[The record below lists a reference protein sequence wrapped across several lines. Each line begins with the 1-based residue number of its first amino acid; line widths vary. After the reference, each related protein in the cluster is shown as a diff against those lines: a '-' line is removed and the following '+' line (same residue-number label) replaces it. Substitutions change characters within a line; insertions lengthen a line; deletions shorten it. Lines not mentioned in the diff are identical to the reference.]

1 MADANPFR
9 LFPRQVR
16 TVSLITLPKAVTAK
30 GREETVLTSQLRVI
44 VKNKYNSTVNGL
56 VETVPGLLSIHI
68 DVNSLPEPYKSDCVR
83 LVDTCIKISGC
94 NYRCRDVSQGDD
106 MDRGVT
112 QFITVQA
119 VPWARVTL

>member
-1 MADANPFR
+1 M
-9 LFPRQVR
+9 
-16 TVSLITLPKAVTAK
+16 
-30 GREETVLTSQLRVI
+30 LTSQLQVI
-44 VKNKYNSTVNGL
+44 VKHKYNSTVNGL

-68 DVNSLPEPYKSDCVR
+68 DVSSLPEPYKSDCVR
-83 LVDTCIKISGC
+83 LVDTCIKISGH